1 MDGVLSGLSG
11 VAAYVDDIVVTGMTE
26 QEHLQNLDNVLTR
39 LERAGLR
46 LNRAKSAFMLPSIQ
60 YLGHVI
66 SAEGIQPSREK
77 VRALLEAP
85 APTNTQQLR
94 SFLGAVN
101 YYRKFLPN
109 LSSGLAPLNKLLQK
123 EVKWTWGKEQKT
135 AFNEAQQQLTSNRV
149 LAHYDPQKPLVL
161 SCDASPY
168 GVGAVISHR
177 LEDGS
182 EKPIAF
188 ASRSLASAEKKYS
201 QLDKEALSIVFG
213 VKKFQQYLQGR
224 HFTIISDHKPLQYL
238 FSEDKPVPVLASARI
253 KRWALSLSAYDY
265 TIEHRPGQQHGNA
278 DVLSRLPLPTT
289 VKETSMPGEIVL
301 LMETL
306 QSTPVDSRQICLW
319 TDRDPGLSKVRR
331 LVQTGWRYSDDENLK
346 PYQKRKSELSVQ
358 DSCILWGDQNHYSQ
372 SWKREDSRD
381 SP

>member
-11 VAAYVDDIVVTGMTE
+11 VAAYIDDIVVTGMTE

-46 LNRAKSAFMLPSIQ
+46 LNCAKSAFMLPSIQ
-60 YLGHVI
+60 YLGHII
-66 SAEGIQPSREK
+66 STEGIEPSREK

-85 APTNTQQLR
+85 TPTNTQQLR

-109 LSSGLAPLNKLLQK
+109 LSSVLAPLNKLLQK

-135 AFNEAQQQLTSNRV
+135 AFNVAQQQLTSTRV

-161 SCDASPY
+161 SCGASPY

-182 EKPIAF
+182 GKPIAF
-188 ASRSLASAEKKYS
+188 ARRSLASAEKKYS

-224 HFTIISDHKPLQYL
+224 HFTIISDHKPLQHL
-238 FSEDKPVPVLASARI
+238 FSEDKPIPVLASARI
-253 KRWALSLSAYDY
+253 KRWALILSAYDY

-278 DVLSRLPLPTT
+278 DVLSRLPLRTT
-289 VKETSMPGEIVL
+289 VQETSVPGEIVL

-306 QSTPVDSRQICLW
+306 QSTPVDSRQIGLW
-319 TDRDPGLSKVRR
+319 TDRDPVLSKVRR
-331 LVQTGWRYSDDENLK
+331 LIQTGWRYSGDKNLK
-346 PYQKRKSELSVQ
+346 RIRKGRV
-358 DSCILWGDQNHYSQ
+358 N
-372 SWKREDSRD
+372 
-381 SP
+381 